1 MGWYGVWAMKFEPRT
16 IPNEVE
22 TQTGKAVDALCSL
35 YTWRSA
41 TVAQSIRNDTFA
53 GQGPCR
59 AHAQNSASKTQP
71 DVQTGMSPA
80 HSVEPVLLHGTYA
93 FTSCLRFQ
101 NPIAGIGS
109 SNDIET
115 CQSWNPDDLEIIGQ
129 KRYG

>member
-1 MGWYGVWAMKFEPRT
+1 MGWFRVWTMKFEPHT

-22 TQTGKAVDALCSL
+22 TETGTVVDALCSL

-71 DVQTGMSPA
+71 GVQTGMNPA
-80 HSVEPVLLHGTYA
+80 HSVEPVLPHGTYA
-93 FTSCLRFQ
+93 FASCLRFQ
-101 NPIAGIGS
+101 NPSAGIGS
-109 SNDIET
+109 SSEIET
-115 CQSWNPDDLEIIGQ
+115 YRSWNPDDLEIVAQ
-129 KRYG
+129 KGYA